1 MTMFRKA
8 AMTSGPDPFLIRL
21 ASSRSVPSRTPCRPF
36 SIPQCPRVSPSNP
49 FTPAR
54 SGSRLVMPKTTSVP
68 VFPLI
73 VRSRVRR
80 KTCSQPGQSDPRYPA
95 RDDVT
100 SIVRFSTRPCPV
112 STSQA
117 RSTSASARAVW
128 RGGKPSIRLSEGG
141 RDVGTECRLVF
152 LHGKDVAKE
161 PIPGTIA
168 VLELAFGRVD
178 PRPKGGEVRVG
189 GNRPSVKSQPISE
202 QRAQRHSF
210 ASREIPLSWVVR
222 EPGRKEG
229 SASGGL

>member
-1 MTMFRKA
+1 
-8 AMTSGPDPFLIRL
+8 
-21 ASSRSVPSRTPCRPF
+21 
-36 SIPQCPRVSPSNP
+36 
-49 FTPAR
+49 
-54 SGSRLVMPKTTSVP
+54 MPKTTSVS

-95 RDDVT
+95 SDDVT

-152 LHGKDVAKE
+152 LHGKDVVASPSITFAHTSRCVNMASPE
-161 PIPGTIA
+161 MTLPVIDH
-168 VLELAFGRVD
+168 ELW
-178 PRPKGGEVRVG
+178 
-189 GNRPSVKSQPISE
+189 I
-202 QRAQRHSF
+202 
-210 ASREIPLSWVVR
+210 
-222 EPGRKEG
+222 
-229 SASGGL
+229 